1 MKFILTP
8 EEMRKADS
16 TAIEDYKIPSP
27 ILMENAA
34 RSSAI
39 YIEQILEKKG
49 MDAPKIAIFCGSG
62 NNGGDGFALARH
74 LFNKFDI
81 KVFWI
86 GDESKMSPETRANF
100 EIVKAIGIP
109 MEKIEST
116 EQLEKININHDVL
129 IDAMIGVGGSENI
142 RGIAFDILK
151 KIKELKALKIAI
163 DSPTGLNTLTGFANP
178 YCFEADYTITMYTYK
193 LGLLINEGINRSGEI
208 LVAGLGVPN
217 FIVEQI
223 AKTFAY
229 SEEDIKRI
237 IPARKRISSKFDYGR
252 VLIIAGSE
260 RYPGAAA
267 LASNASI
274 KSGAGLTILASTA
287 FHPAVLP
294 EVIRFPLPSNPDGS
308 ISFKSFEVLQS
319 ELERADSI
327 AIGPGLSDNPETQ
340 SLVKKIIEQYKNT
353 KRIVVDA
360 DALRAIEPKQLL
372 TKNIVITPH
381 CGELSRIIGIPR
393 QEIEKNAFF
402 VAKEWAEKLNCIIH
416 LKHVPSITTDGVY
429 SYLTLNGNPGM
440 ATGGSGDVLTGIIA
454 TMLARGIEPLQ
465 SASISAF
472 IHSLAGDR
480 YSSKYGMETLTA
492 SSLIDTLSEIL

>member
-1 MKFILTP
+1 
-8 EEMRKADS
+8 
-16 TAIEDYKIPSP
+16 
-27 ILMENAA
+27 
-34 RSSAI
+34 
-39 YIEQILEKKG
+39 
-49 MDAPKIAIFCGSG
+49 
-62 NNGGDGFALARH
+62 
-74 LFNKFDI
+74 
-81 KVFWI
+81 
-86 GDESKMSPETRANF
+86 
-100 EIVKAIGIP
+100 
-109 MEKIEST
+109 
-116 EQLEKININHDVL
+116 
-129 IDAMIGVGGSENI
+129 
-142 RGIAFDILK
+142 
-151 KIKELKALKIAI
+151 
-163 DSPTGLNTLTGFANP
+163 
-178 YCFEADYTITMYTYK
+178 
-193 LGLLINEGINRSGEI
+193 
-208 LVAGLGVPN
+208 
-217 FIVEQI
+217 
-223 AKTFAY
+223 
-229 SEEDIKRI
+229 
-237 IPARKRISSKFDYGR
+237 
-252 VLIIAGSE
+252 
-260 RYPGAAA
+260 
-267 LASNASI
+267 
-274 KSGAGLTILASTA
+274 
-287 FHPAVLP
+287 
-294 EVIRFPLPSNPDGS
+294 
-308 ISFKSFEVLQS
+308 LQS

-360 DALRAIEPKQLL
+360 DALRAIEPGQLL

-480 YSSKYGMETLTA
+480 YACKYGMETLTA